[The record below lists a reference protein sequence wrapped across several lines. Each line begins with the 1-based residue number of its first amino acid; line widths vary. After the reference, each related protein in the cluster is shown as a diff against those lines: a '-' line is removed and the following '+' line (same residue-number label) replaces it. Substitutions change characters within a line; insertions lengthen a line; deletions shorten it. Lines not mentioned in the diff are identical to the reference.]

1 MAEQLW
7 VVYLVQCSDHSL
19 YCGITNNL
27 KNRLAA
33 HNSGK
38 GAKYTRYRRPVTLVA
53 TSSGMTRREALQLEY
68 RVKQVPCSR
77 KQHELTNRKDEM
89 IMSIKTELVD
99 AVLKQIKSLTKA
111 IEKMITGSSKPEKAS
126 KKKSAKKKPA
136 AKKKGA
142 AKKAPAKKSAGK
154 KAAGKK

>member
-1 MAEQLW
+1 MAEQEW
-7 VVYLVQCSDHSL
+7 VVYLVQCSDQSL

-38 GAKYTRYRRPVTLVA
+38 GARYTRYRRPVTLVA
-53 TSSGMTRREALQLEY
+53 TRSGMTRRQALQLEY
-68 RVKQVPCSR
+68 RVKQVPSSR

-89 IMSIKTELVD
+89 VMSITNELVD
-99 AVLKQIKSLTKA
+99 AVLKQIKSLTHT

-126 KKKSAKKKPA
+126 KKKSTKKKTA

-142 AKKAPAKKSAGK
+142 AKKAPAKKSSGK